1 MKLKIPCQTFLWHI
15 SQSEIRNS
23 AAKTPSP
30 NPARIPPQ
38 TPLPLLR
45 AGEFSDQVMNW
56 CVFTVWLELILS
68 KTAERNQ
75 TKEASPAT
83 ARQARHTT
91 EKYSL
96 LFSFCARRISFSPNE
111 KSIFLWCP
119 AFQVFRQV
127 AGLAS
132 F

>member
-1 MKLKIPCQTFLWHI
+1 MF
-15 SQSEIRNS
+15 
-23 AAKTPSP
+23 
-30 NPARIPPQ
+30 
-38 TPLPLLR
+38 
-45 AGEFSDQVMNW
+45 
-56 CVFTVWLELILS
+56 ELSLS
-68 KTAERNQ
+68 KPP

-111 KSIFLWCP
+111 KSIFLWCL
-119 AFQVFRQV
+119 AMYCKV

-132 F
+132 LIPKNTAEFPPTPPVRRVLAGTGRERKQAGKN

>member
-1 MKLKIPCQTFLWHI
+1 MF
-15 SQSEIRNS
+15 
-23 AAKTPSP
+23 
-30 NPARIPPQ
+30 
-38 TPLPLLR
+38 
-45 AGEFSDQVMNW
+45 
-56 CVFTVWLELILS
+56 ELSLS
-68 KTAERNQ
+68 KTP

-96 LFSFCARRISFSPNE
+96 LFSFCARWIFLSPNE
-111 KSIFLWCP
+111 KSIFLWCL
-119 AFQVFRQV
+119 AMNCKV

>member
-1 MKLKIPCQTFLWHI
+1 MNRENLCTIFEDLSTKM
-15 SQSEIRNS
+15 
-23 AAKTPSP
+23 
-30 NPARIPPQ
+30 PAR
-38 TPLPLLR
+38 
-45 AGEFSDQVMNW
+45 AGNSW
-56 CVFTVWLELILS
+56 CVFTVWLEPILS

-96 LFSFCARRISFSPNE
+96 LFSFCARRIFSSNE

-132 F
+132 

>member
-1 MKLKIPCQTFLWHI
+1 MYNKKTAQKAVEFLIGALCLKMREP
-15 SQSEIRNS
+15 
-23 AAKTPSP
+23 
-30 NPARIPPQ
+30 
-38 TPLPLLR
+38 
-45 AGEFSDQVMNW
+45 
-56 CVFTVWLELILS
+56 ILS
-68 KTAERNQ
+68 KIAERNQ

-96 LFSFCARRISFSPNE
+96 LFSFCARLIFSSFNE
-111 KSIFLWCP
+111 KSIFLWCS

>member
-96 LFSFCARRISFSPNE
+96 LFSFCARRIFLSLNE

-119 AFQVFRQV
+119 AFQVFR
-127 AGLAS
+127 
-132 F
+132 